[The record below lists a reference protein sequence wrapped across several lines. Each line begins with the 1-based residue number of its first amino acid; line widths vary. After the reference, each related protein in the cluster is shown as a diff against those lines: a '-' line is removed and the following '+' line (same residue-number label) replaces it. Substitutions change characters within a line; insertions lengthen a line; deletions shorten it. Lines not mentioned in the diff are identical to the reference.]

1 MAATLEIWI
10 AVVRALHFAAV
21 IVLFG
26 QFVFLFAIAPA
37 PPRRLAHTAGWSL
50 AVALATALGWLA
62 LEAMSMSG
70 QPLRL
75 ALGRDTLVA
84 VLGETLFGRVW
95 LVRLLMAAGL
105 CLAVAA
111 SRSSEHRVRRA
122 AQTVGAL
129 LAALLLATLA
139 AMGHAAGERGVDRT
153 AHLSADALHLLAAGA
168 WLGALVPLVGILK
181 QGSGPTYEIA
191 VQATRRFSTLGVAAM
206 SALLLSGVINAAYTV
221 GTLAALYESQYGRLL
236 LVKLALYVLIVA
248 LAAANRLVWTPRL
261 AAASAAAV
269 ERARAFHKLRRN
281 SITEAALGFAII
293 ALVGKL
299 GTTMPGMHMQ

>member
-1 MAATLEIWI
+1 
-10 AVVRALHFAAV
+10 
-21 IVLFG
+21 
-26 QFVFLFAIAPA
+26 
-37 PPRRLAHTAGWSL
+37 
-50 AVALATALGWLA
+50 
-62 LEAMSMSG
+62 
-70 QPLRL
+70 
-75 ALGRDTLVA
+75 LVA

-181 QGSGPTYEIA
+181 QGSVPTYEIA
-191 VQATRRFSTLGVAAM
+191 VQATRRFSMLGVAAM

-236 LVKLALYVLIVA
+236 LVKLTLYVLIVA

-281 SITEAALGFAII
+281 AITEAALGFAII
-293 ALVGKL
+293 ALVSKL